1 MAAYLTVEEFK
12 MRARLPPE
20 YVDYVETCSRGFVQL
35 TLELESAYIDGRLS
49 KRYAVPFDPNLPAPL
64 CVQRWLVDL
73 VSLQVWLRRGLDA
86 TQMDADIYVNAAE
99 AARNDL
105 KEAADGDKG
114 LWDLPLRVDALTPDT
129 VSGIRKP
136 KVRSYSETS
145 PFVGQRIQ
153 RTRGREEDGNGRGTR
168 H

>member
-1 MAAYLTVEEFK
+1 MAAYLTVDEFK

-20 YVDYVETCSRGFVQL
+20 YVDNVETCSRGFVQL
-35 TLELESAYIDGRLS
+35 TLELESSYIDGLLA

-86 TQMDADIYVNAAE
+86 TQMDADIYVAAAEQARKDLAE
-99 AARNDL
+99 AA
-105 KEAADGDKG
+105 KDGF
-114 LWDLPLRVDALTPDT
+114 WELPLRVDTSMNE
-129 VSGIRKP
+129 VNGIKRP
-136 KVRSYSETS
+136 KVHSYSETS
-145 PFVGQRIQ
+145 PFLGQRIQ

-168 H
+168 R